1 MKDDDTAVERDRTVE
16 IEHIEGFQFR
26 LQFGG
31 AIPPLVADEP
41 PPLGEGEGPD
51 AARLLAGAI
60 GNCLSASLLLCLQKS
75 RVTVR
80 ELRTGVTLSI
90 ARNEQG
96 RLRVSRGAVRIVAG
110 VDGDVQKL
118 ERCTRMFEDYCIVT
132 ATVRRAFP
140 IDVHVVDPDGREIYA
155 SAVEAP

>member
-1 MKDDDTAVERDRTVE
+1 MKSDDVDLERKRTVE
-16 IEHIEGFQFR
+16 LEHIEGFRFR

-31 AIPPLVADEP
+31 AIPPIVADEP
-41 PPLGEGEGPD
+41 PPLGEGSGPD
-51 AARLLAGAI
+51 AARLLAGAV

-80 ELRTGVTLSI
+80 DLRTEVTLSI

-96 RLRVSRGAVRIVAG
+96 RLRLSRGAVRIIVA
-110 VDGDVQKL
+110 VDGEAAKL
-118 ERCTRMFEDYCIVT
+118 ERCARMFEDYCIVT

-140 IDVHVVDPDGREIYA
+140 IDVQVVDPDGHEIYA
-155 SAVEAP
+155 SAVEAT